1 MKHSSD
7 FMCPECGSVTVSSSM
22 VCVSCCGLR
31 LDPIHPVP
39 ADGPAALPVRK
50 DGDELI
56 VTLSRPMQKE
66 SYIAFIALESWDGV
80 IVRKLFPEWDEDV
93 ILPWK
98 KGSLV
103 WAMSTGEAYCQ
114 KIAN

>member
-1 MKHSSD
+1 
-7 FMCPECGSVTVSSSM
+7 
-22 VCVSCCGLR
+22 
-31 LDPIHPVP
+31 
-39 ADGPAALPVRK
+39 
-50 DGDELI
+50 
-56 VTLSRPMQKE
+56 MQKE